1 MQMVQ
6 GVLVQQMRFVE
17 QEDGVLPVGAQ
28 LLDVGGDGMEQRARG
43 GSGGLY
49 LLHISQAA
57 SEI

>member
-49 LLHISQAA
+49 LLHIS
-57 SEI
+57 